1 MLQLTFVPQNPDL
14 LTAQEHF
21 VLQKINSLDETFFP
35 MDLSI
40 SLDAMKS
47 FAESESSAAGSC
59 PCLFCF
65 ASLISILAIFVA
77 HDLTE
82 KQEKRM
88 DGFEGKLGKVVQ
100 SVEEVT
106 SKMVTQEDIKD
117 LKEMKENMMTKEN
130 FTEIQNLLIEI
141 KSMNFGVE

>member
-47 FAESESSAAGSC
+47 FAESESSAAGERPRFFLLRLCCYFSF
-59 PCLFCF
+59 L
-65 ASLISILAIFVA
+65 VA

-82 KQEKRM
+82 KQQKRM
-88 DGFEGKLGKVVQ
+88 DGFEGKLGKVSE
-100 SVEEVT
+100 SVEQVMT
-106 SKMVTQEDIKD
+106 DVKD
-117 LKEMKENMMTKEN
+117 MKGKMMT
-130 FTEIQNLLIEI
+130 TEHFQSILELLERIQSASLDQRD
-141 KSMNFGVE
+141 